1 VTDSWID
8 RREFY
13 PDAPRLADLLSEPA
27 ALVDGQ
33 VAIGAAPVD
42 ASWGDADRLWDRF
55 LTGGVRAP
63 GFRLVRL
70 GATLTRRDYCRSAP
84 IGNRQVDD
92 LIEPNRVL
100 EHYASGA
107 TVVLQALQFVD
118 PAHAQLSTNL
128 ALELDH
134 PVQVNAYLTPPAER
148 GLDIH
153 FDFHDVLV
161 VQLAGAKRW
170 HVWPALPRSQR
181 PVKRGPAVAQPRS
194 DELGAPLVDRV
205 LERGDCLAIPRGFPH
220 AAASTDSESVHLTI
234 GVMALTWDRVLRDV
248 IDDTASGS
256 ALADRLPFGGLGGL
270 THGDGP
276 HPADALAAL
285 SSHVTNDRL
294 RHAIAAEVWRRQPP
308 TRLRLRRPATITADQ
323 RVAVTPGP
331 LLWLDTR
338 PVPDGKHA
346 VHLGD
351 RQLRFPADCTDFVAD
366 VLRSATMFTARS
378 LGGGL
383 DESSRV
389 TVLSRLATEGVVRG

>member
-1 VTDSWID
+1 M
-8 RREFY
+8 
-13 PDAPRLADLLSEPA
+13 
-27 ALVDGQ
+27 
-33 VAIGAAPVD
+33 
-42 ASWGDADRLWDRF
+42 
-55 LTGGVRAP
+55 
-63 GFRLVRL
+63 
-70 GATLTRRDYCRSAP
+70 
-84 IGNRQVDD
+84 
-92 LIEPNRVL
+92 L

-170 HVWPALPRSQR
+170 HVWPPLPRSER
-181 PVKRGPAVAQPRS
+181 PVKRGPAVAQPTA
-194 DELGAPLVDRV
+194 DELGAPLLDRV

-220 AAASTDSESVHLTI
+220 TAESTDSESVHLTI

-270 THGDGP
+270 ADGDGP
-276 HPADALAAL
+276 RPADALAAL

-294 RHAIAAEVWRRQPP
+294 RHAIAAEVWRRQPR

-323 RVAVTPGP
+323 PVAVTPGP
-331 LLWLDTR
+331 LLWLDAR
-338 PVPDGKHA
+338 PAPDGKHA
-346 VHLGD
+346 LHLGD
-351 RQLRFPADCTDFVAD
+351 RQLRFPADCTEFVAD
-366 VLRSATMFTARS
+366 VLRSPTTFTARS
-378 LGGGL
+378 LGGAL